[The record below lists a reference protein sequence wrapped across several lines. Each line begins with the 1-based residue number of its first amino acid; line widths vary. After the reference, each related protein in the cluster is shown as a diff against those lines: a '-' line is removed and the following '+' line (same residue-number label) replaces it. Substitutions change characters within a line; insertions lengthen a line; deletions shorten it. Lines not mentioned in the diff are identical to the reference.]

1 MLVADATSS
10 AVLQEEAECGTAEA
24 AERERE
30 ERERLV
36 AALRAE
42 DMLPGHEGLK
52 SGVLKNGLRYCIF
65 PNKKPAGR
73 FYVNLEINAGSA
85 DEVTQFT
92 CFTGTKVQILTRLL
106 SQEEHQRGL
115 AHFLEHA
122 LFLGTEKFPS
132 QKDMKQLLRR

>member
-1 MLVADATSS
+1 V
-10 AVLQEEAECGTAEA
+10 QEKHQ
-24 AERERE
+24 R
-30 ERERLV
+30 
-36 AALRAE
+36 
-42 DMLPGHEGLK
+42 GLAH
-52 SGVLKNGLRYCIF
+52 F
-65 PNKKPAGR
+65 
-73 FYVNLEINAGSA
+73 LEH
-85 DEVTQFT
+85 TQFT